1 MKLYLLP
8 LIFIT
13 TLSANCNKALQ
24 LYDEA
29 IHLESHPNAKLKKLN
44 RANGLCPQGKIQLD
58 IDILLAGG
66 GVPMDLKELQRINA
80 SLDGISSTHRANN
93 TKKLNR
99 LLGVNYDGSLK
110 AVEFVGGSYA
120 LDLRF
125 SKDSAVVRKNDELEE
140 AIAKVASEVSQKSR
154 VLFGLEG
161 YASSDGSYEH
171 NKKLSIRRAKA
182 LKAKIVAKHPNI
194 ASHLKIFGN
203 GESGLVCEGGFLPE
217 KNSNGEY
224 ACITKEDVDAS
235 RRVTIRRV
243 R

>member
-1 MKLYLLP
+1 MKYYLLP

-13 TLSANCNKALQ
+13 SLSANCDKALT
-24 LYDEA
+24 LYNEA
-29 IHLESHPNAKLKKLN
+29 IHLESHPNEKLDKLN
-44 RANGLCPQGKIQLD
+44 IANRLCPLDKIQLD
-58 IDILLAGG
+58 IDILLACG
-66 GVPMDLKELQRINA
+66 GVSMDLKELQRINA
-80 SLDGISSTHRANN
+80 SLDGISNAHRVNN
-93 TKKLNR
+93 AKKLNR
-99 LLGVNYDGSLK
+99 LLGVNYNNSLK

-125 SKDSAVVRKNDELEE
+125 SKDSAVVRKSHKLDK
-140 AIAKVASEVSQKSR
+140 AIEKIASEVSKNSR

-161 YASSDGSYEH
+161 FASSDGSYSH
-171 NKKLSIRRAKA
+171 NKELSIRRAEA
-182 LKAKIVAKHPNI
+182 LKKEILKKYPNI

-217 KNSNGEY
+217 KNSSGEY
-224 ACITKEDVDAS
+224 ECITKEDVDAS